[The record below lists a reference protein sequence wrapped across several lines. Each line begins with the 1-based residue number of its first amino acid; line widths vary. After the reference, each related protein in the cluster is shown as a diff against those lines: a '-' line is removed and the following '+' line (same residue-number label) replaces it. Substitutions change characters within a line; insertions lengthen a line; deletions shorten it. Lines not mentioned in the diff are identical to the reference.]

1 MCAQASRHHRQL
13 PPTSTAVSPTPQP
26 VSPPENEPADRTH
39 LLHLGNDLITPV
51 WVVADSRTAGW
62 PVPGVMSLKK
72 LSAGDGYT
80 YLTRQVAAGDT
91 AVSGRTGL
99 AAYYAQRGEAP
110 GRWIG
115 AGLAD
120 LGTAGQ
126 VTEQQMKNLFGLGIH
141 PDADKIIDAAAAA
154 GTSVPAAASTTRL
167 GSPYSTFAA
176 APLNAAWRKALAIA
190 FTDANRAAGLPA
202 DWPVPEADRR
212 AIRTTVGTEMFHQT
226 YRRPPTSAHE
236 LTAFITRASRPAP
249 TAVAGFDVTFSP
261 VKSVSTL
268 WAIAPTAVSQVIADA
283 HNAAVKTAFDYLEDS
298 VAYTRLGR
306 GGAAQVEAT
315 GLIGAAF
322 AHRDSRAGDPDLHTH
337 VALANKVRTLDGRW
351 RALDGRMLYRHAV
364 AASER
369 YNTALEGELATRL
382 GLTFTPRQTEPGKRP
397 IREITGVSTVLTAA
411 WSTRRDS
418 IVAARKELVDV
429 FRTEH
434 SRLPTATEMI
444 RLSQQATL
452 ATRDA
457 KKEPRTL
464 AEQRQA
470 WRAQA
475 TDLLGDDGIQAMLN
489 AVRAG
494 TPRYAAIDPDMIGR
508 LADATI
514 DAVSG
519 SRARW
524 RTANLTAEA
533 LRQTR
538 TAGVAETQVD
548 DVVSRIVHAAT
559 APGRTVKLG
568 VESEVDAPRPPE
580 LCRSNGASVFT
591 VEGSQQYTSPQ
602 ILAAETRLT
611 QAAGTGG
618 AATISRSDVE
628 LAILEWSANNGG
640 KTLNTSQRQLVHQ
653 VAASDRKVMLALA
666 PAGTGKTTTMGVLAT
681 AWQAA
686 GGTVIGLAPQ
696 ASAAQVLAEAIGA
709 RADTVAKLVYD
720 TCGTGPGARPGD
732 WDAIDG
738 KTLVVID
745 EAALSGTIALDAAVA
760 FVTGRGGRVLL
771 VGDDRQRAASGAG
784 GVLRDI
790 EAAHGAVHLDEV
802 LRFTDPTEGAASLAL
817 RAGDAGAVGFYND
830 RGRIKEV
837 TEDTAAGAVHAA
849 WRADVAAGAESIMI
863 APTLDLVRRLNALA
877 RTDRRE
883 AGLVTGPEL
892 GLPSGEQVAAGDV
905 IVTKHNARTL
915 TLGGTDF
922 VRNNQRWTVTAIDGD
937 GSLTATEHDR
947 GVTRTLPAWYV
958 AAGNVRLGYAA
969 TAASVQGT
977 TVGSA
982 HRRRGTAHAIVT
994 ETMTRND
1001 LYPVMTRGTDANT
1014 AYVVVAGTGDAH
1026 DILSPDVVLT
1036 PPTAVET
1043 IKAVIAR
1050 DGTPVSAT
1058 TENRI
1063 AQSAQTRL
1071 GPAADAYV
1079 TAIGI
1084 GAQTLVGQHDLD
1096 AITGAVAAAIPGIID
1111 APAWDTLRDH
1121 IATLSLDASPEKVA
1135 ETVVAAAN
1143 SRELDSARDIAAV
1156 IDWRLD
1162 PTGRHSQK
1170 PGPLPYLLAIPARL
1184 AADDRWQ
1191 PYLAARAGQVSDL
1204 AAQVRDTAATW
1215 TAQDAPTW
1223 ALPYLADTALTCDLA
1238 VWRAAHQV
1246 PDVDM
1251 RPAGPRPHRI
1261 AEAHSHTRLTARAQA
1276 VVGSPG
1282 NLADAWALTIRVF
1295 GNVDITHD
1303 DYWPAVAQKL
1313 TTAQDAGIDVN
1324 PLLISAVS
1332 APLPAEATAAALWWR
1347 LARHLG
1353 DASGARRGT
1362 VDTAVPWRARISETL
1377 GETLT
1382 AHITAD
1388 PLWPVIC
1395 ARFDRAAR
1403 DGADPDQLAGDAA
1416 ALVSAHT
1423 TGMAT
1428 AEAAPR
1434 LLASLSALTD
1444 PEPLDHDL
1452 DPEPP
1457 EPGTEPLTAE
1467 ELATAKPAAAGRP
1480 SRSTSPTGHPATA
1493 DNVDPS
1499 VAVAPLP
1506 GETIPLPDAPPD
1518 HEPDPA
1524 LDSPAEAPATDRA
1537 AMVAAT
1543 ADTWDY
1549 YRRQAPTSWVP
1560 RYLQD
1565 RGIDPTCAGYAP
1577 AGWTHLV
1584 DHLRNA
1590 GYSNTTIAAAGLART
1605 SSRGSLIDAFRDR
1618 AVLPIRDTDG
1628 TVVGFT
1634 GRANPNAKPHGD
1646 YMPPKY
1652 INTATTDLFHKNQ
1665 IPYGLTFD
1673 AVVALRAG
1681 ADLIIVEGPFDAQAV
1696 SQAVPRDDMGLPTLV
1711 AIAPL
1716 GTALTTGQL
1725 ETLSHIAPLADRTV
1739 TLALDNDPAGRA
1751 AAAKAWTI
1759 LAAAGITDPHTII
1772 WPGKDPADLVAQ
1784 HGPDALRNTL
1794 ADTSPLAD
1802 RLIADIIDNRVS
1814 SNRYVE
1820 ERVAA
1825 LRQTAPIIAA
1835 LPEPH
1840 RMEAAGDLAERL
1852 DLDVISVIDEI
1863 AKHRTD
1869 TPKLSGPLDLPTPPA
1884 LSSYSRNIAAL
1895 PDVQRTAESPATSG
1909 LHDPREEGQIGPA
1922 RDRGP
1927 GLGW

>member
-1 MCAQASRHHRQL
+1 
-13 PPTSTAVSPTPQP
+13 
-26 VSPPENEPADRTH
+26 
-39 LLHLGNDLITPV
+39 
-51 WVVADSRTAGW
+51 
-62 PVPGVMSLKK
+62 MSLKK

-80 YLTRQVAAGDT
+80 YLTRQVASGDSI
-91 AVSGRTGL
+91 VSGQTGL

-120 LGTAGQ
+120 LSTAGQ

-141 PDADKIIDAAAAA
+141 PDAGKIIDAAAAA

-167 GSPYSTFAA
+167 GSPYSTFGAT
-176 APLNAAWRKALAIA
+176 PLNEAWRKALAIA
-190 FTDANRAAGLPA
+190 FADANRAAGLPA

-212 AIRTTVGTEMFHQT
+212 AIRTAVGTEMFHQT
-226 YRRPPTSAHE
+226 YGRPPASAHE
-236 LTAFITRASRPAP
+236 LTAFVTRASRPAP
-249 TAVAGFDVTFSP
+249 AAVAGFDVTFSP
-261 VKSVSTL
+261 VKSVSAL
-268 WAIAPTAVSQVIADA
+268 WAITPTAISRVIADA
-283 HNAAVKTAFDYLEDS
+283 HDAAVKTAFDYLENS

-306 GGAAQVEAT
+306 GGVAQVEAT

-322 AHRDSRAGDPDLHTH
+322 VHRDSRAGDPDLHTH
-337 VALANKVRTLDGRW
+337 VAVANKVRTLDGRW

-382 GLTFTPRQTEPGKRP
+382 GLTFTPRETEPGKRP
-397 IREITGVSTVLTAA
+397 IREITGVSPTLVAA

-418 IVAARKELVDV
+418 IVAARKELVDA
-429 FRTEH
+429 FRAEH
-434 SRLPTATEMI
+434 GRLPTATEMI

-464 AEQRQA
+464 VEQRHA

-475 TDLLGDDGIQAMLN
+475 AELLGAGGIQTMFD

-494 TPRYAAIDPDMIGR
+494 TPRFIAVDPEMIER

-524 RTANLTAEA
+524 RAANLTAEA

-548 DVVSRIVHAAT
+548 DVVSRIVAT
-559 APGRTVKLG
+559 ALAPGRAVKLG
-568 VESEVDAPRPPE
+568 VESEVDAPRPVE

-611 QAAGTGG
+611 QAAGAGG

-681 AWQAA
+681 AWQTA
-686 GGTVIGLAPQ
+686 GGNVIGLAPQ
-696 ASAAQVLAEAIGA
+696 ASAAQVLSEAIAA

-720 TCGTGPGARPGD
+720 TRGTGPGARPGD

-771 VGDDRQRAASGAG
+771 VGDDRQRAAAGAG

-790 EAAHGAVHLDEV
+790 EALHGAVHLDEV

-877 RTDRRE
+877 RTDRKA

-892 GLPSGEQVAAGDV
+892 ALPSGEQVAAGDV

-922 VRNNQRWTVTAIDGD
+922 VRNNQRWTVTAIDDD

-947 GVTRTLPAWYV
+947 SVTRTLPAWYI

-982 HRRRGTAHAIVT
+982 HKRRGTAHAIVT

-1001 LYPVMTRGTDANT
+1001 LYPVMTRGTDSNT
-1014 AYVVVAGTGDAH
+1014 AYVVVTGTGDAH
-1026 DILSPDVVLT
+1026 DILSPDVVLA

-1050 DGTPVSAT
+1050 DGTPASAT

-1063 AQSAQTRL
+1063 AAAAETRL
-1071 GPAADAYV
+1071 GLAADAYV

-1084 GAQTLVGQHDLD
+1084 GARTLVGQHDLD

-1111 APAWDTLRDH
+1111 ASAWDTLRDH
-1121 IATLSLDASPEKVA
+1121 IATLALDASPEQVT

-1170 PGPLPYLLAIPARL
+1170 PGPLPYLPAIPARL
-1184 AADDRWQ
+1184 DADDRWQ
-1191 PYLAARAGQVSDL
+1191 PYLAARAKQVSDL
-1204 AAQVRDTAATW
+1204 AAQVRETATAW

-1223 ALPYLADTALTCDLA
+1223 ALPYLADTALLTDLA

-1246 PDVDM
+1246 SDVDM

-1261 AEAHSHTRLTARAQA
+1261 AEAHIHHRLTARAQA
-1276 VVGSPG
+1276 IVGSPG
-1282 NLADAWALTIRVF
+1282 NLTDAWALTIRVF

-1347 LARHLG
+1347 LAGHLG

-1362 VDTAVPWRARISETL
+1362 VGTAVPWRARISETL

-1382 AHITAD
+1382 GHITAD

-1403 DGADPDQLAGDAA
+1403 DGADPDRLAGDAA

-1434 LLASLSALTD
+1434 LLAALSALTD
-1444 PEPLDHDL
+1444 PEPPDHDL

-1457 EPGTEPLTAE
+1457 EPGTEPLTAR
-1467 ELATAKPAAAGRP
+1467 ELATAKPAAGRP
-1480 SRSTSPTGHPATA
+1480 GRGTSPTGQPATA
-1493 DNVDPS
+1493 DNSDPN
-1499 VAVAPLP
+1499 VAAVPLP

-1518 HEPDPA
+1518 HDAVPA
-1524 LDSPAEAPATDRA
+1524 PDSPAEAPATDRA
-1537 AMVAAT
+1537 AMVAVT
-1543 ADTWDY
+1543 ADAWDY

-1584 DHLRNA
+1584 DRLRNA
-1590 GYSNTTIAAAGLART
+1590 GYSDTTIAAAGLART

-1618 AVLPIRDTDG
+1618 AVLPIRDADG

-1665 IPYGLTFD
+1665 IPYGLTFE
-1673 AVVALRAG
+1673 AIVALRAG

-1711 AIAPL
+1711 AVAPL

-1725 ETLSHIAPLADRTV
+1725 ETLGHIAPLADRTV
-1739 TLALDNDPAGRA
+1739 TLALDSDAAGRA
-1751 AAAKAWTI
+1751 AAVKAWPI
-1759 LAAAGITDPHTII
+1759 LAAAGITDPHTIT

-1784 HGPDALRNTL
+1784 HGPAALRAAL

-1802 RLIADIIDNRVS
+1802 RLVADIIDNRVS

-1825 LRQTAPIIAA
+1825 LRQAAPIIAA

-1840 RMEAAGDLAERL
+1840 RMQAASDLAERL

-1863 AKHRTD
+1863 AKRRTD
-1869 TPKLSGPLDLPTPPA
+1869 TPKLSGPLGLPTPPV
-1884 LSSYSRNIAAL
+1884 LSSYSRNMAAL
-1895 PDVQRTAESPATSG
+1895 PDVQRTAEYPATSG
-1909 LHDPREEGQIGPA
+1909 LHDPREEGQIRPT